1 MKKNEEN
8 LKNIKDIE
16 SEETTP
22 EKEVAPEENGA
33 EKEMRLD
40 VDALTEEDAK
50 TILKE
55 LIASNKEA
63 DKELEELK
71 TKLSKAEEEA
81 SSNKDKWYRSVAE
94 FENFKKRNQ
103 DTRKNAYFDG
113 KKDVILSILVIGD
126 SIERALSM
134 EMDDKTREGVTLI
147 ARQFEDTLS
156 SLGVTTLN
164 PVGEPFDPNTCEAIH
179 TVPCGEGEE
188 SGTIKTVFKKGY
200 KSEDKIIRYCQVVV
214 TQ

>member
-1 MKKNEEN
+1 MKNKEN
-8 LKNIKDIE
+8 LENIKDINE
-16 SEETTP
+16 TVSEE
-22 EKEVAPEENGA
+22 EVTSEEVETEN
-33 EKEMRLD
+33 ETEMKLD
-40 VDALTEEDAK
+40 VDALSEENAK

-55 LIASNKEA
+55 LIASNSEA
-63 DKELEELK
+63 DKELEALK
-71 TKLSKAEEEA
+71 SQLNKAEEEA
-81 SSNKDKWYRSVAE
+81 QANKDKWYRSVAE
-94 FENFKKRNQ
+94 FENYKKRNA

-113 KKDVILSILVIGD
+113 KKDVILSVLVVGD